1 MHLSMHNWM
10 RAEPI
15 DVTVRRLAR
24 YGYKSIEIS
33 GEPEIYDTKELRKLL
48 GENGLACWG
57 VVSLMFEGRDLIDA
71 AESVRASSIQYLNGC
86 ITMVKELDGYEM
98 TIVPSTV
105 GKVAAMDTPEQEWA
119 WAVEGLKEVYGHAQK
134 AGVRLALEPL
144 NRFETNFLNRADQ
157 AMLLAEE
164 VGPDCGVCIDTFHLN
179 IEEANLVEAIKSTK
193 ERLVDFHVADNN
205 RMACGMG
212 ALDWPL
218 IVRHA
223 EGDRLRRR
231 ADRRVCRAAGPHA
244 GQSLQECRRGGG
256 AGVDARNSLQFIQDH
271 GSGVL
276 SEEFYSW
283 LVEETANT
291 LLPLHMKFD
300 AGNRINIHHARPETQ
315 RVTARSLSGRKKI
328 KVSLATVRASWGPC
342 CHGDDEDEVYRELR
356 QIVEEWLEFEKLDK
370 AQAGP
375 IGNRA

>member
-15 DVTVRRLAR
+15 DATIRRLAR

-33 GEPEIYDTKELRKLL
+33 GEPEVFDTKELRKQLAD
-48 GENGLACWG
+48 NGIACWG
-57 VVSLMFEGRDLIDA
+57 AVSLMFEGRDLIHSDEA
-71 AESVRASSIQYLNGC
+71 VRATSITYLKEC
-86 ITMVKELDGYEM
+86 ISMVKELDGYEM
-98 TIVPSTV
+98 TIVPSQV

-119 WAVEGLKEVYGHAQK
+119 WAVESLKEVYVHAQRE
-134 AGVRLALEPL
+134 GIRMALEPL

-179 IEEANLVEAIKSTK
+179 IEEADMIEAIKSSK

-218 IVRHA
+218 IISTLKEIGYDGAVTVEFVAPLDRTPANPYQNAVATA
-223 EGDRLRRR
+223 EAELT
-231 ADRRVCRAAGPHA
+231 AE
-244 GQSLQECRRGGG
+244 Q
-256 AGVDARNSLQFIQDH
+256 LQFIQDH

-291 LLPLHMKFD
+291 LLPL
-300 AGNRINIHHARPETQ
+300 I
-315 RVTARSLSGRKKI
+315 
-328 KVSLATVRASWGPC
+328 
-342 CHGDDEDEVYRELR
+342 
-356 QIVEEWLEFEKLDK
+356 
-370 AQAGP
+370 
-375 IGNRA
+375 

>member
-15 DVTVRRLAR
+15 EVTVRRLAR

-48 GENGLACWG
+48 DENCLACWG
-57 VVSLMFEGRDLIDA
+57 SVSLMFEGRDLIDA
-71 AESVRASSIQYLNGC
+71 DESVRAGSIKYLNGC

-105 GKVAAMDTPEQEWA
+105 GKVTPMDTPEQEWA
-119 WAVEGLKEVYGHAQK
+119 WAVEGLKEVYGRAQK

-179 IEEANLVEAIKSTK
+179 IEEANLIEAIKDTK

-218 IVRHA
+218 IVSTLKEIGYDGALTVEFVAPLDRTPANPYKNAVAAA
-223 EGDRLRRR
+223 E
-231 ADRRVCRAAGPHA
+231 
-244 GQSLQECRRGGG
+244 QELTQEQ
-256 AGVDARNSLQFIQDH
+256 LQFIQDH

-283 LVEETANT
+283 LVEETAKT
-291 LLPLHMKFD
+291 LLPL
-300 AGNRINIHHARPETQ
+300 I
-315 RVTARSLSGRKKI
+315 
-328 KVSLATVRASWGPC
+328 
-342 CHGDDEDEVYRELR
+342 
-356 QIVEEWLEFEKLDK
+356 
-370 AQAGP
+370 
-375 IGNRA
+375 

>member
-1 MHLSMHNWM
+1 MHISMHNWM

-15 DVTVRRLAR
+15 EVTVRRLAR
-24 YGYKSIEIS
+24 YGYRSIELN
-33 GEPEIYDTKELRKLL
+33 GEPEIYDTKEVRKLL
-48 GENGLACWG
+48 AHYGLACWG

-71 AESVRASSIQYLNGC
+71 DESVRASSIEYLNGC

-119 WAVEGLKEVYGHAQK
+119 WAVEGLKEVYAHAQK
-134 AGVRLALEPL
+134 EGVRMALEPL

-179 IEEANLVEAIKSTK
+179 IEEANLIEAIRSTK

-218 IVRHA
+218 IVNTLKEIGYDGALTVEFVAPLDRTPANPYKDAVAAA
-223 EGDRLRRR
+223 E
-231 ADRRVCRAAGPHA
+231 
-244 GQSLQECRRGGG
+244 QELTPEQ
-256 AGVDARNSLQFIQDH
+256 LQFIQDH

-283 LVEETANT
+283 LVEETAKT
-291 LLPLHMKFD
+291 LLPL
-300 AGNRINIHHARPETQ
+300 I
-315 RVTARSLSGRKKI
+315 
-328 KVSLATVRASWGPC
+328 
-342 CHGDDEDEVYRELR
+342 
-356 QIVEEWLEFEKLDK
+356 
-370 AQAGP
+370 
-375 IGNRA
+375 

>member
-1 MHLSMHNWM
+1 M

-15 DVTVRRLAR
+15 DVTIRRLAR
-24 YGYKSIEIS
+24 YGYKSIELS
-33 GEPEIYDTKELRKLL
+33 GEPEVFDTKELRKLL
-48 GENGLACWG
+48 ADNGIACWG
-57 VVSLMFEGRDLIDA
+57 AVSLMFEGRDLIHADEA
-71 AESVRASSIQYLNGC
+71 VRATSIKYLNDC
-86 ITMVKELDGYEM
+86 ITMAKELDGYEM
-98 TIVPSTV
+98 TIVPSQV

-119 WAVEGLKEVYGHAQK
+119 WAVESLKEVYVHAQQE
-134 AGVRLALEPL
+134 GIRMALEPL

-179 IEEANLVEAIKSTK
+179 IEEANMIEAIKSTK

-218 IVRHA
+218 IISTLKEIGYDGAVTVEFVAPLDRTPANPYRNAVAAA
-223 EGDRLRRR
+223 EQELAPEQLR
-231 ADRRVCRAAGPHA
+231 
-244 GQSLQECRRGGG
+244 
-256 AGVDARNSLQFIQDH
+256 FIQDH

-291 LLPLHMKFD
+291 LLPL
-300 AGNRINIHHARPETQ
+300 I
-315 RVTARSLSGRKKI
+315 
-328 KVSLATVRASWGPC
+328 
-342 CHGDDEDEVYRELR
+342 
-356 QIVEEWLEFEKLDK
+356 
-370 AQAGP
+370 
-375 IGNRA
+375 

>member
-24 YGYKSIEIS
+24 YGYKSIELS
-33 GEPEIYDTKELRKLL
+33 GEPELYNTHDVRKLL
-48 GENGLACWG
+48 GQHGLSCWG

-71 AESVRASSIQYLNGC
+71 DESVRASSIEYLNQC
-86 ITMVKELDGYEM
+86 ITMAKELDGYEM

-134 AGVRLALEPL
+134 EGVRIALEPL

-157 AMLLAEE
+157 AMLLAKE
-164 VGPDCGVCIDTFHLN
+164 VGSDCGVCIDTFHLN
-179 IEEANLVEAIKSTK
+179 IEEANLVEAIRSTK
-193 ERLVDFHVADNN
+193 DRLVDFHVADNN

-218 IVRHA
+218 IVSTLSEIGYDGALTVEFVAPLDRTPANPYQNAVAAA
-223 EGDRLRRR
+223 EEELT
-231 ADRRVCRAAGPHA
+231 PE
-244 GQSLQECRRGGG
+244 Q
-256 AGVDARNSLQFIQDH
+256 LQFIQDH

-283 LVEETANT
+283 LVEETAKT
-291 LLPLHMKFD
+291 LLPL
-300 AGNRINIHHARPETQ
+300 I
-315 RVTARSLSGRKKI
+315 
-328 KVSLATVRASWGPC
+328 
-342 CHGDDEDEVYRELR
+342 
-356 QIVEEWLEFEKLDK
+356 
-370 AQAGP
+370 
-375 IGNRA
+375 

>member
-15 DVTVRRLAR
+15 EVTIRRLAR

-33 GEPEIYDTKELRKLL
+33 GEPDVFDTKELRKLL
-48 GENGLACWG
+48 AENGIACWG
-57 VVSLMFEGRDLIDA
+57 AVSLMFEGRDLIHAD
-71 AESVRASSIQYLNGC
+71 ESVRTASINYLNDC

-98 TIVPSTV
+98 TIVPSQV

-119 WAVEGLKEVYGHAQK
+119 WAVESLKEVYVHAQK
-134 AGVRLALEPL
+134 EGIRMALEPL

-164 VGPDCGVCIDTFHLN
+164 VGSDCGVCIDTFHLN
-179 IEEANLVEAIKSTK
+179 IEEANMIEAIKSTK

-218 IVRHA
+218 IVTTLKEIGYDGAVTVEFVAPLDRTPANPYQNAVAAA
-223 EGDRLRRR
+223 EAELT
-231 ADRRVCRAAGPHA
+231 AE
-244 GQSLQECRRGGG
+244 Q
-256 AGVDARNSLQFIQDH
+256 LQFIQDH

-276 SEEFYSW
+276 AEEFYDW
-283 LVEETANT
+283 LVEETAKT
-291 LLPLHMKFD
+291 LLPL
-300 AGNRINIHHARPETQ
+300 I
-315 RVTARSLSGRKKI
+315 
-328 KVSLATVRASWGPC
+328 
-342 CHGDDEDEVYRELR
+342 
-356 QIVEEWLEFEKLDK
+356 
-370 AQAGP
+370 
-375 IGNRA
+375 

>member
-15 DVTVRRLAR
+15 EVTVRRLAR

-33 GEPEIYDTKELRKLL
+33 GEPEVFDTKELRKLL
-48 GENGLACWG
+48 DENGLACWG
-57 VVSLMFEGRDLIDA
+57 SVSLMFEGRDLIDA
-71 AESVRASSIQYLNGC
+71 DESVRATSINYLNDC

-179 IEEANLVEAIKSTK
+179 IEEANLTEAIKSTK

-218 IVRHA
+218 IVDTLKQIGYDGALTVEFVAPLDRTPANPYRNAVAAA
-223 EGDRLRRR
+223 E
-231 ADRRVCRAAGPHA
+231 
-244 GQSLQECRRGGG
+244 QELTPEQ
-256 AGVDARNSLQFIQDH
+256 LQFIQDH

-291 LLPLHMKFD
+291 LLPL
-300 AGNRINIHHARPETQ
+300 
-315 RVTARSLSGRKKI
+315 L
-328 KVSLATVRASWGPC
+328 
-342 CHGDDEDEVYRELR
+342 
-356 QIVEEWLEFEKLDK
+356 
-370 AQAGP
+370 
-375 IGNRA
+375 

>member
-33 GEPEIYDTKELRKLL
+33 GEPDVFDTQDLRNLL
-48 GENGLACWG
+48 TENGIACWG
-57 VVSLMFEGRDLIDA
+57 AVSLMFEGRDLIHAD
-71 AESVRASSIQYLNGC
+71 ESVRASSIGYLNEC

-98 TIVPSTV
+98 TVVPSQV
-105 GKVAAMDTPEQEWA
+105 GKVAPMDTPEQEWA
-119 WAVEGLKEVYGHAQK
+119 WAVESLKEVYAHAQK
-134 AGVRLALEPL
+134 EGIRIALEPL

-157 AMLLAEE
+157 AVLLAEE
-164 VGPDCGVCIDTFHLN
+164 VGSDCGVCLDTFHLN
-179 IEEANLVEAIKSTK
+179 IEEADMIEAIKNSK

-218 IVRHA
+218 VVKTLKEIGYDGALTVEFVAPLDRTPANPYQNAVAAA
-223 EGDRLRRR
+223 E
-231 ADRRVCRAAGPHA
+231 
-244 GQSLQECRRGGG
+244 QELT
-256 AGVDARNSLQFIQDH
+256 AEQLQFIQDH

-283 LVEETANT
+283 LVEETAKT
-291 LLPLHMKFD
+291 LLPL
-300 AGNRINIHHARPETQ
+300 I
-315 RVTARSLSGRKKI
+315 
-328 KVSLATVRASWGPC
+328 
-342 CHGDDEDEVYRELR
+342 
-356 QIVEEWLEFEKLDK
+356 
-370 AQAGP
+370 
-375 IGNRA
+375 